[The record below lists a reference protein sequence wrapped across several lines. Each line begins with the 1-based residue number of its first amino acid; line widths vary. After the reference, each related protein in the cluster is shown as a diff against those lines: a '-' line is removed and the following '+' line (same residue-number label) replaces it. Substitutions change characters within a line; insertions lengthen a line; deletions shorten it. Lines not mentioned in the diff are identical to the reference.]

1 MAEEDK
7 YEVRAMNEEQ
17 AKAWFVLGDETLNK
31 LEPRDIANLQ
41 LAMEKNPEAFTD
53 AQRAKVKDISWN
65 KIESVAKGK
74 RKLDPKETN
83 SFRSMLDRV
92 PASTFMETGKDLS
105 TFKEAENKW
114 YRADRGIEE
123 KSFGERVRE
132 QAQGAKKHVSQKVAE
147 LKSKG
152 KAIHRLNRM
161 RYNRDK
167 AAIKQLFTAAKAKA
181 VEFKN
186 KVASAA
192 KQGVKTAAEVPFVL
206 AYGVKELAAM
216 GYNAAKNK
224 INQGVNKVKNG
235 IKRRVNNVKNKINNG
250 VNKVKNFGKKVWNG
264 TKKVAKVTGYIIAS
278 PVIVPYKAARWMY
291 RKVKAGINWV
301 RNGYKALKA
310 RAFGGPS
317 KVSQDAKTAEKQA
330 RGNQNKLSAEQV
342 IANWKQIGR
351 GESDGRYNMSRHS
364 ESVLDAAMKGE
375 IKIDKSN
382 AAQMAA
388 WLEVNRDIQDRINH
402 NNVVEKN
409 ERNKAIA
416 AQLEQFGYEN
426 PYKTKETQE
435 QEAQTQTPPV
445 QDKPKE
451 QDISQRPNSEQANT
465 QKPAENTAQVPNP
478 KDVNTFNLSGI
489 TGNEGVSG
497 TEQTQ
502 AQTQTPPAQNRS
514 NEPQAQ
520 TQTPPAQDRPN
531 EPQAQTQ
538 TPPVQNRPNEP
549 QAQTQ
554 TPPAQDRPNEPQ
566 AQTQTPPVQ
575 NRSNEPQAQMQTPPV
590 QNKPREQA
598 APALTDNQ
606 SQFVQTQLGI
616 LQQLGKENNL
626 KPNDELY
633 KGLVG
638 MMEKGFAEE
647 GISPAQMEEI
657 RKQNQGLFPSQEQK
671 AQNSAENTQQPA
683 KEGQK
688 AAEKGAKG
696 KERALMEALAASG
709 HPIKMH
715 KSKRKGVMPKIK
727 NPHMRISKGN
737 TQGEQ
742 PSKIIQMQIAKKG
755 MSNVG

>member
-451 QDISQRPNSEQANT
+451 QDISQRPNSEQANM

-497 TEQTQ
+497 TEQT
-502 AQTQTPPAQNRS
+502 
-514 NEPQAQ
+514 
-520 TQTPPAQDRPN
+520 
-531 EPQAQTQ
+531 
-538 TPPVQNRPNEP
+538 

-598 APALTDNQ
+598 APALTEKQ

-688 AAEKGAKG
+688 AAENGAKS
-696 KERALMEALAASG
+696 KEKALMEALAASG

-755 MSNVG
+755 MSNAG